1 MTLYQS
7 LYNINIKAHYIIL
20 ANAAKIIQRE
30 QKRRLCVVEW
40 ERIIRRENTLLK
52 SSDVNKL
59 RTNIKLVVI

>member
-7 LYNINIKAHYIIL
+7 LAHYIIL

-30 QKRRLCVVEW
+30 QKRRLYIVEW
-40 ERIIRRENTLLK
+40 ERITRRENTLLK

>member
-1 MTLYQS
+1 MILYQS
-7 LYNINIKAHYIIL
+7 LAYNIIL

-30 QKRRLCVVEW
+30 QQKGICIVEW
-40 ERIIRRENTLLK
+40 ERITRRENTLLK